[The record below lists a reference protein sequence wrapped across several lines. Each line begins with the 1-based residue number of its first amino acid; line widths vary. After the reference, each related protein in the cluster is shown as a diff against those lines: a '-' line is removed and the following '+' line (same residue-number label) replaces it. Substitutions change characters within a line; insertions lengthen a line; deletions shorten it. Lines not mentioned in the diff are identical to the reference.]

1 MTFKTKEQV
10 FYLKPFEK
18 DRSTPVI
25 ELKGFIARR
34 VGTLFVRYEIIGNL
48 PEIDIPG
55 REQGPSRE
63 KDLWETT
70 CLELFIAAKD
80 RDRYWEFNF
89 SPSGNWNIF
98 RFEHYR
104 NERCADKLREEPLFA
119 SLPVN
124 TQKRQGSFLLD
135 VEFDPGKIIG
145 KDQLLNIGISA
156 VIRSGDSKSYWALAH
171 CGTVPDFHRR
181 DSFIIE
187 L

>member
-1 MTFKTKEQV
+1 MAFKTQEEA
-10 FYLKPFEK
+10 FSLKPFEK
-18 DRSTPVI
+18 GPSTQVI

-34 VGTLFVRYEIIGNL
+34 VDALFVRYEIIGNL

-55 REQGPSRE
+55 REQDPFRE
-63 KDLWETT
+63 KGLWETT
-70 CLELFIAAKD
+70 CLELFAAVKD
-80 RDRYWEFNF
+80 SDRYWEFNF
-89 SPSGNWNIF
+89 SPSGNWNVF

-119 SLPVN
+119 SFPIN
-124 TQKRQGSFLLD
+124 IQKRPGSFLLD
-135 VEFDPGKIIG
+135 VEFDPDKIIN
-145 KDQLLNIGISA
+145 KDQLLDIGISA
-156 VIRSGDSKSYWALAH
+156 IIRSGSSKSYWALAH